1 MQRKLEELCQ
11 IETSLLLEAVN
22 IDFLSREH
30 QVGVIVNTE
39 EEKTLIASVFL
50 TKGQQHDSGNCGFVF
65 FTFRFVILQIIGAL
79 C

>member
-30 QVGVIVNTE
+30 QVGVIVNTVE
-39 EEKTLIASVFL
+39 AKVLIASAFL
-50 TKGQQHDSGNCGFVF
+50 TKGQQQPWKIEALFL
-65 FTFRFVILQIIGAL
+65 TFHFIVLQIIVVA